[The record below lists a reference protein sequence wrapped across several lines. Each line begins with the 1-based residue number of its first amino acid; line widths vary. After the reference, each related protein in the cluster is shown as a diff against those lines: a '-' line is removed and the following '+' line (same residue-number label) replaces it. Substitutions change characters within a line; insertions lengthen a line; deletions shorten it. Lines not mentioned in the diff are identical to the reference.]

1 MANYTLAENYENLY
15 ATGSGPFVGT
25 GNALSNSIVGT
36 AAGGDVLYGLEGN
49 DALSGR
55 GGGDSLYGGA
65 GNDIYFTQSLAD
77 QFFETADGGIDKVE
91 TSVSYILAD
100 NFENLT
106 LNYINNIDGTGN
118 SADNTIRGNS
128 GNNRIDGMAGAD
140 TMAGGMATIP
150 MLLIM

>member
-1 MANYTLAENYENLY
+1 MQTS
-15 ATGSGPFVGT
+15 GSYV
-25 GNALSNSIVGT
+25 
-36 AAGGDVLYGLEGN
+36 
-49 DALSGR
+49 
-55 GGGDSLYGGA
+55 
-65 GNDIYFTQSLAD
+65 
-77 QFFETADGGIDKVE
+77 
-91 TSVSYILAD
+91 LAD